1 MMMHHGTEEGSALD
15 PVFDA
20 LANAHRRSIIS
31 ALSLQPHSISHL
43 ASLEALSLPAI
54 HKHIKALEA
63 ADLVVRRKVGRTN
76 FLALNRRPLR
86 ELQQWIH
93 AFHPYWGSEAETL
106 ENYATHLAKT
116 GHQPNDKETP

>member
-1 MMMHHGTEEGSALD
+1 MTMQHETEEGSALD

-20 LANAHRRSIIS
+20 LANVHRRSIIS

-43 ASLEALSLPAI
+43 ASREGLSLPAI
-54 HKHIKALEA
+54 HKHIKGLEA

-76 FLALNRRPLR
+76 YLALNRRPLR
-86 ELQQWIH
+86 DLQRWIH

-106 ENYATHLAKT
+106 ENYTAHLTKT
-116 GHQPNDKETP
+116 GNQPNDKETP